1 MKRMKQVNKPVKK
14 EKQIFLT
21 DEEREEIW
29 RLLEQLPKEEAEKFL
44 KELDQE
50 VIDQI
55 RTTKNP
61 YKLPVFKG
69 NDNRLLIFT
78 TIPLSET
85 YARRFAMTSLIG
97 YIFRMVDEYAPTSI
111 NLPKEEDP
119 EFQSVFSAHLKK
131 LEVARPYKEIDAK
144 LQNAEKCIASL
155 DNLLTNFTPSEPQYD
170 GEGNQTW
177 SSMNRVQLTELH
189 QQYTTE
195 RVNLLVERKNY
206 NIKVNELLVDSL
218 EVKLIGMKKKREEA
232 AALVERVEE
241 IIKKFRAELKNL
253 EVIYLANPEIE
264 PDDRFTPDELKTRQV
279 AVNDST
285 LRSRKKVAETIAA
298 YSTNLEK
305 YRVDLQTAV
314 EQQLDIETRLAA
326 IKDENVTLRSEIK
339 SLTGSKQKNKQK
351 AATYELKDEDYAEA
365 RRLAKEQ
372 LGIKKTYEEK
382 TEKIAG
388 YISEFLQEHFR
399 YNPDNHVSCSYMPN
413 YDDTTRTPIEVD
425 EFRKVKETEYS
436 RSLLPPDDTFFR
448 WQRYTDNNYEQL
460 RQATDD
466 IYCEKADLELNIVPM
481 EVIDESDPEVAREK
495 AMAFCRKYRN
505 EFEAEVRVA
514 QFRVNNLL
522 GSWQQNRE
530 RIEFYNENTEVI
542 KRIIDQHKKDSKMG
556 PQLMKDRVERK
567 RDKNIKV
574 AGENDKA
581 FKDFR
586 KNAPSKLDGLGVK
599 RASEILEKD
608 IPVDSKPAGAKELE
622 VGVHVIKPVRKGRR
636 IYGKTQQ
643 SHFNI
648 PAKDPTPDEEMRLT
662 TASDRKKDFIDNKI
676 QDDM

>member
-1 MKRMKQVNKPVKK
+1 MRQVNKPAKK

-21 DEEREEIW
+21 EEERTEIW
-29 RLLEQLPKEEAEKFL
+29 QLLEQLPKDEAEKFL
-44 KELDQE
+44 AELDQE

-55 RTTKNP
+55 RTAKNP

-69 NDNRLLIFT
+69 NDNRLLVFT

-85 YARRFAMTSLIG
+85 YAKRFAMTSLIG
-97 YIFRMVDEYAPTSI
+97 YIFRMVDEYAPQSI
-111 NLPKEEDP
+111 TLPKEEDP

-131 LEVARPYKEIDAK
+131 LEVDRPYKEIDTR
-144 LQNAEKCIASL
+144 LVHINQCLASL
-155 DNLLTNFTPSEPQYD
+155 DNLLTNYGETPTPETDS
-170 GEGNQTW
+170 EGNQTW
-177 SSMNRVQLTELH
+177 SSMNRVQLIEL
-189 QQYTTE
+189 QQNYTAE
-195 RVNLLVERKNY
+195 RLAANVERKSY
-206 NIKVNELLVDSL
+206 NVKVNELLVDSL

-232 AALVERVEE
+232 TALVERVEE
-241 IIKKFRAELKNL
+241 IIKKFAAELKNL
-253 EVIYLANPEIE
+253 ETIYAVNPEIE
-264 PDDRFTPDELKTRQV
+264 PDDRFTPDELKTRQ
-279 AVNDST
+279 NNISDST
-285 LRSRKKVAETIAA
+285 MRSRKKVTETIAA
-298 YSTNLEK
+298 YTTNLQK
-305 YRVDLQTAV
+305 YREDLNAAV
-314 EQQLDIETRLAA
+314 AQQLDIETRLAA
-326 IKDENVTLRSEIK
+326 VKDETANLRSEIK
-339 SLTGSKQKNKQK
+339 QLLGKKTKVKLP
-351 AATYELKDEDYAEA
+351 TYELKDEDYAEA
-365 RRLAKEQ
+365 RRLTKEQ

-413 YDDTTRTPIEVD
+413 YDDTTRTPLEVD
-425 EFRKVKETEYS
+425 EFRKVKEEEYS

-481 EVIDESDPEVAREK
+481 EVIDEADPEVAREK

-567 RDKNIKV
+567 RDKKIKV

-586 KNAPSKLDGLGVK
+586 KNAPSKLDSLGVK

-648 PAKDPTPDEEMRLT
+648 PAKDPSPDEEMRLT
-662 TASDRKKDFIDNKI
+662 TASDRKKDFIDNKV
-676 QDDM
+676 QDE

>member
-1 MKRMKQVNKPVKK
+1 MRQVNKQQKK

-21 DEEREEIW
+21 EEERTEIW
-29 RLLEQLPKEEAEKFL
+29 QLLEQLPKEEAEKFL
-44 KELDQE
+44 AELDQE

-55 RTTKNP
+55 RTAKNP

-131 LEVARPYKEIDAK
+131 LEVARPYKEIDAQ
-144 LQNAEKCIASL
+144 LAHIDQCLASL
-155 DNLLTNFTPSEPQYD
+155 DNLLTNYAEPSTPETD
-170 GEGNQTW
+170 GEGLQTW
-177 SSMNRVQLTELH
+177 SSMNRVQLVEL
-189 QQYTTE
+189 QQKYTAE
-195 RVNLLVERKNY
+195 RLAKIVERKSY
-206 NIKVNELLVDSL
+206 NVKVNELLVDSL

-232 AALVERVEE
+232 SALVERVEE
-241 IIKKFRAELKNL
+241 IIKKFEVELEKL
-253 EVIYLANPEIE
+253 QVIYSANPETE
-264 PDDRFTPDELKTRQV
+264 PDDRFTPADMKTRQTD
-279 AVNDST
+279 VNDT
-285 LRSRKKVAETIAA
+285 NVRSRKKVTDTIAA
-298 YSTNLEK
+298 YTTNLQK
-305 YRVDLQTAV
+305 YREDLATATA
-314 EQQLDIETRLAA
+314 QQLDIETRLAA
-326 IKDENVTLRSEIK
+326 VKDETQTLRAEIK
-339 SLTGSKQKNKQK
+339 SALGKKTK
-351 AATYELKDEDYAEA
+351 APKAPTYELVDEDYAEA

-399 YNPDNHVSCSYMPN
+399 YNPDTHVSCSYMPN
-413 YDDTTRTPIEVD
+413 YDDVTRTPLEVD
-425 EFRKVKETEYS
+425 EFRKVKEEEYS

-481 EVIDESDPEVAREK
+481 EVIDEADPEVAREK

-567 RDKNIKV
+567 RDKKIKV

-608 IPVDSKPAGAKELE
+608 IPVDNKPAGAKELE
-622 VGVHVIKPVRKGRR
+622 VGVHVIKPVRIGRR
-636 IYGKTQQ
+636 TYGQTKQT
-643 SHFNI
+643 HFNI
-648 PAKDPTPDEEMRLT
+648 PAKDPSPDEEMRLT

-676 QDDM
+676 QED